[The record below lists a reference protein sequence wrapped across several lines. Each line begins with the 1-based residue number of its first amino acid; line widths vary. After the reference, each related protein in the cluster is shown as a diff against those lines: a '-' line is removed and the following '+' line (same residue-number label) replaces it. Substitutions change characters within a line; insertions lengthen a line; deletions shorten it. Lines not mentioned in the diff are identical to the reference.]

1 MKSIVT
7 KKSPA
12 LLILLLAGLLSGC
25 YEYEE
30 VLDAHLASTTQSEA
44 TPDRVLSELLETTA
58 LSLNTSERKEMQA
71 HIESFS
77 VERRRVVLAHLKTAQ
92 GEKATTQSGA
102 RISWTDSDRAN
113 YPVPSGETRVQ
124 FLQQLMTTSD

>member
-7 KKSPA
+7 KKSP
-12 LLILLLAGLLSGC
+12 LLLLPLLVALLSGC

-30 VLDAHLASTTQSEA
+30 VLDAHLASTQQSEA
-44 TPDRVLSELLETTA
+44 TPDRVLTELLETTE

-77 VERRRVVLAHLKTAQ
+77 AERRRVILAHLKTAQ
-92 GEKATTQSGA
+92 GEKATSQSGA
-102 RISWTDSDRAN
+102 RISWSDSDSAS
-113 YPVPSGETRVQ
+113 YPIPSGETRVQ